1 MSSAEPAAGSRVSGE
16 AAIVGCYESPLRKA
30 PRIHPFQIH
39 ADCVNRALDDAGLT
53 LADVDGLCTAVGDI
67 GEGGNTEDLIEL
79 AEYLG
84 ITPSWF
90 DSTDVGG
97 CSFIVHVAH
106 AATAIS
112 AGLAE
117 VVVVSY
123 AATPRWWPLEFPSLD
138 SPIHPT
144 GPGQFDVPYAPTLV
158 SLYALMAA
166 RHMHEYGTT
175 SEQLAEIAVAC
186 RANAALNPDALYRD
200 PITID
205 DVVSSPMIA
214 SPLRRLDCCV
224 LSESGGAVVITSRE
238 RAARCRKPF
247 ALINGFGQ
255 SLRHMQISQA
265 LPLTETPAVHS
276 GKRAFEMAGVG
287 PDDVDVA
294 QIYDAFTITVL
305 LALEDLGFCAK
316 GDGGA
321 FVAAGNIRADGKL
334 PINTDGGGL
343 SSNHPGKRGI
353 FLLIEALRQLRG
365 EGPGH
370 QVPDAR
376 VALVHGLG
384 GNLSA
389 TATMVLERSGP
400 TA

>member
-1 MSSAEPAAGSRVSGE
+1 LSNGEPLGGNGVGGQ
-16 AAIVGCYESPLRKA
+16 AAIVGGYESPLRRA
-30 PRIHPFQIH
+30 PRIHPFQIQ
-39 ADCVNRALDDAGLT
+39 ADCVHRALDDAGLT
-53 LADVDGLCTAVGDI
+53 LADVDGLCTAVGDV
-67 GEGGNTEDLIEL
+67 GEGANTEDLIEL

-84 ITPSWF
+84 ITPTWF

-138 SPIHPT
+138 SPVHPT
-144 GPGQFDVPYAPTLV
+144 GPGQFDVPYAATLV
-158 SLYALMAA
+158 SLYALMAS
-166 RHMHEYGTT
+166 RHMHEFGTT
-175 SEQLAEIAVAC
+175 PEQLAEIAVAC

-205 DVVSSPMIA
+205 DVLASPMIA
-214 SPLRRLDCCV
+214 SPLHRLDCCV
-224 LSESGGAVVITSRE
+224 LSDSGGAVVVTSRE
-238 RAARCRKPF
+238 RAARCRSPY
-247 ALINGFGQ
+247 ALISGFGQ
-255 SLRHMQISQA
+255 AVRHMQINQA

-276 GKRAFEMAGVG
+276 GRRAFEMAGLG
-287 PDDVDVA
+287 HDDIDVA

-316 GDGGA
+316 GDGGP
-321 FVAAGNIRADGKL
+321 FVAAGNIRPDGTL

-365 EGPGH
+365 ESPGH
-370 QVPDAR
+370 QVSDAR
-376 VALVHGLG
+376 VALVHGIG

-389 TATMVLERSGP
+389 TATMLLQRSGA
-400 TA
+400 TS

>member
-1 MSSAEPAAGSRVSGE
+1 
-16 AAIVGCYESPLRKA
+16 
-30 PRIHPFQIH
+30 
-39 ADCVNRALDDAGLT
+39 
-53 LADVDGLCTAVGDI
+53 
-67 GEGGNTEDLIEL
+67 
-79 AEYLG
+79 
-84 ITPSWF
+84 
-90 DSTDVGG
+90 VGG

-138 SPIHPT
+138 SPVHPT
-144 GPGQFDVPYAPTLV
+144 GPGQFDVPYAATLV
-158 SLYALMAA
+158 SLYALMAS
-166 RHMHEYGTT
+166 RHMHEFGTT
-175 SEQLAEIAVAC
+175 PEQLAEIAVAC

-205 DVVSSPMIA
+205 DVLASPMIA
-214 SPLRRLDCCV
+214 SPLHRLDCCV
-224 LSESGGAVVITSRE
+224 LSDSGGAVVVTSRE
-238 RAARCRKPF
+238 RAARCRSPY
-247 ALINGFGQ
+247 ALISGFGQ
-255 SLRHMQISQA
+255 AVRHMQINQA

-276 GKRAFEMAGVG
+276 GRRAFEMAGLG
-287 PDDVDVA
+287 HDDIDVA

-316 GDGGA
+316 GDGGP
-321 FVAAGNIRADGKL
+321 FVAAGNIRSDGTL

-365 EGPGH
+365 ESPGH
-370 QVPDAR
+370 QVSDAR
-376 VALVHGLG
+376 VALVHGIG

-389 TATMVLERSGP
+389 TATMLLQRSGA
-400 TA
+400 TS